1 MTETIYTIITKK
13 GTKIH
18 PYPLLYKNEND
29 IWTAK
34 NQISSY
40 ELISKLVVD
49 INGIDNKT
57 LISSINNKVYVNPKL
72 YGSYANNNS
81 WSPVLTE
88 NQLLNFITLLYIKL
102 NGKTP
107 IMNTGII
114 SLKPLTI

>member
-1 MTETIYTIITKK
+1 MTDTIYTIITKK

-18 PYPLLYKNEND
+18 PYPLLYKNDNNM
-29 IWTAK
+29 WKAK

-49 INGIDNKT
+49 IKDIDDKT
-57 LISSINNKVYVNPKL
+57 LISSINNKVYGNPNV
-72 YGSYANNNS
+72 YGFYADNNS